1 MGRYLKS
8 DILFYDM
15 LYFPGVGPLPGSSYQ
30 SPWSSSPSLLITAFA
45 EESLE
50 LCIGKNIAK
59 SINQSINMYFR
70 IFYKDI
76 VDSFFLSIICTNMQK
91 QAFGYFAY
99 M

>member
-59 SINQSINMYFR
+59 SINQSIC
-70 IFYKDI
+70 I
-76 VDSFFLSIICTNMQK
+76 SGFFTRMLLTVFFFQ
-91 QAFGYFAY
+91 
-99 M
+99 